1 MKLNICLLASLLMFT
16 SIGSFADVAVPYGE
30 GSGKANF
37 INNKKYP
44 GIEEP
49 LPIGPSSF
57 RMVEDKI
64 WIADGV
70 SCKLMQFDNSGK
82 LVSEFSIV
90 PDGEKPYDIEEGGF
104 PTLNYSIEDIAPV
117 RGDYGAVVAWWIS
130 DSLNKKIYKFS
141 TDGKKLAEIYNP
153 EFVQPHRIEV
163 GIGGHV
169 FVTDMGKRK
178 IFVFDGSAKFLYETA
193 WEWSGFAVAGQD
205 EKLYRLMFD
214 NETKMHNLIATD
226 LNGKVISGRP
236 LKIINM
242 LNPEL
247 WWVDEEKNECVI
259 TYTPQTGFEGKFIIV
274 RVSLSGEVIA
284 SGEMTPPLVMN
295 RFIDNLDYGDVFVG
309 KANYNEA
316 PNGKLEIIPF
326 NMPSATK

>member
-1 MKLNICLLASLLMFT
+1 MKLNICLLVSLLMFP
-16 SIGSFADVAVPYGE
+16 SIGSFADVTVSYGE
-30 GSGKANF
+30 GPGKANF

-44 GIEEP
+44 GIEDP

-57 RMVEDKI
+57 RMVEDKV

-70 SCKLMQFDNSGK
+70 SCKLMQFDNNGK

-90 PDGEKPYDIEEGGF
+90 PDGKKPYDIEEGGF

-153 EFVQPHRIEV
+153 EFVQVHKIEV
-163 GIGGHV
+163 GMGGHV
-169 FVTDMGKRK
+169 FITDMGGRK
-178 IFVFDGSAKFLYETA
+178 IYVYDESGKLLYNTA
-193 WEWSGFAVAGQD
+193 WEWSGLAVAGQD
-205 EKLYRLMFD
+205 EKLYRLLFD
-214 NETKMHNLIATD
+214 NETKMHNLVATD
-226 LNGKVISGRP
+226 LKGKVVSGTP
-236 LKIINM
+236 IKIINM
-242 LNPEL
+242 FNPEI

-284 SGEMTPPLVMN
+284 TGEMTPPLVMN
-295 RFIDNLDYGDVFVG
+295 RFIDNLDYSEVFVG

-316 PNGKLEIIPF
+316 PNGKLEILPLK
-326 NMPSATK
+326 MPTTK